1 VTDQPKPTTKEIDMT
16 VSNKDDRDDY
26 GAALAGYRHD
36 PDVVRAQQR
45 LNAARAKISDRA
57 AFKEQAKYR
66 RATGGR

>member
-1 VTDQPKPTTKEIDMT
+1 MRLFDRD
-16 VSNKDDRDDY
+16 SNSDDEDDY

-36 PDVVRAQQR
+36 PDVVRAQQQR

-66 RATGGR
+66 KATGR